1 MSDTDYVQGGI
12 ALTVICM
19 CGFNIFLIIG
29 TRAAI
34 WKITKRIDS
43 LRELVRKH
51 YEVTPKKSRPN
62 TQKQGRNTDD

>member
-1 MSDTDYVQGGI
+1 MSDADYVQGGI
-12 ALTVICM
+12 AVTVIVL
-19 CGFNIFLIIG
+19 CGVNIFLTIG
-29 TRAAI
+29 TRTAI
-34 WKITKRIDS
+34 WRITKRIDS